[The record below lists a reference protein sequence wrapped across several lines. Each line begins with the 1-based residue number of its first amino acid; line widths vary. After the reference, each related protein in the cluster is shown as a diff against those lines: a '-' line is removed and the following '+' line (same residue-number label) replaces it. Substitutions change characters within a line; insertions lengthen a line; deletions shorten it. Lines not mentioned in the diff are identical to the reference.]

1 VTGRVI
7 HLREWQAVD
16 PASEPALRGVSF
28 EADERARMLARAL
41 SESNRLEITEL
52 RSGLRLE
59 SRAFVGTVR
68 VGPVTVV
75 IQPKIDDS
83 HLTTL
88 LRYAYGLGDLAL
100 FSPVAVATRPMGFQD
115 LFVHQLH
122 REVARLAARGL
133 HRDYEAVHGD
143 LTSPRGRI
151 VFGAY
156 PRNAASAA
164 ATLPVVHHPR
174 LADSDLNRVILA
186 GLHAAAR
193 VAVDIELRTKVRRLA
208 ALIAADVGS
217 TVLSR
222 DALRQARRKMDRRH
236 INYEPSLTIIELLLD
251 AAGIDLEGNAAQIP
265 LDGFLFDMNR
275 FFQALLSRFLREN
288 LSHLLTVRDEST
300 LKGLFAYDSAH
311 NPRGR
316 RAPSPRPDLVIMEGN
331 KSVAVL
337 DAKYRDLWERPLPRD
352 MLYQLSLY
360 ALAQTNRTATILY
373 PTLSP
378 AAEQRIL
385 FNEPVHGLP
394 SANIVLRPVN
404 LLELASVVSRL
415 PGGSAATA
423 RRHLASRMAFG
434 LR

>member
-16 PASEPALRGVSF
+16 PASDPALRDLSF
-28 EADERARMLARAL
+28 QSDERARMLAREL

-68 VGPVTVV
+68 VGPVSVV

-83 HLTTL
+83 PLTAL
-88 LRYAYGLGDLAL
+88 LSYAYGLGDLAL
-100 FSPVAVATRPMGFQD
+100 FSAAAVATRPMGFQD

-122 REVARLAARGL
+122 REVARLTARGL
-133 HRDYEAVHGD
+133 HRDYGAVRGD
-143 LTSPRGRI
+143 LASPRGRI
-151 VFGAY
+151 IFGAY
-156 PRNAASAA
+156 PRNAAAA
-164 ATLPVVHHPR
+164 APTLPVLHHPR
-174 LADSDLNRVILA
+174 LADSDLNRALLA

-208 ALIAADVGS
+208 ALIADDVRS

-222 DALRQARRKMDRRH
+222 DVLRQARRKMDRRH
-236 INYEPSLTIIELLLD
+236 VNYEPSLTIIELLLE
-251 AAGIDLEGNAAQIP
+251 ATGVDLEGDAAQTP

-275 FFQALLSRFLREN
+275 FFQSLLSRFLREN
-288 LSHLLTVRDEST
+288 LSHLNVVDEST
-300 LKGLFAYDSAH
+300 LKGLFAYDPVH

-316 RAPSPRPDLVIMEGN
+316 RAPGPRPDFVVMEGN
-331 KSVAVL
+331 RSLAVL
-337 DAKYRDLWERPLPRD
+337 DAKYRDLWEQPLPRD

-360 ALAQTNRTATILY
+360 ALAQKTNRTATILY

-404 LLELASVVSRL
+404 LIELASVVSRQ
-415 PGGSAATA
+415 PSQSAATV
-423 RRHLASRMAFG
+423 RQHLASRMAFG
-434 LR
+434 VR

>member
-1 VTGRVI
+1 MTGRAI

-28 EADERARMLARAL
+28 EADERARMLAREL
-41 SESNRLEITEL
+41 SESNRLEVTEL

-59 SRAFVGTVR
+59 SQAFVGTVR

-75 IQPKIDDS
+75 IQPKIDDAP
-83 HLTTL
+83 LTTL

-100 FSPVAVATRPMGFQD
+100 FSPAAVTTRPMGFQD

-122 REVARLAARGL
+122 REVARLTARGL

-143 LTSPRGRI
+143 LASPRGRI

-174 LADSDLNRVILA
+174 IADSDLNRVLLA

-208 ALIAADVGS
+208 ALIAEDVRS

-236 INYEPSLTIIELLLD
+236 VNYEPPLTIIELLFD
-251 AAGIDLEGNAAQIP
+251 ATGVDLEGDAAHIP

-275 FFQALLSRFLREN
+275 FFQSLLSRFLREN
-288 LSHLLTVRDEST
+288 LSHVTVRDEST
-300 LKGLFAYDSAH
+300 LKGLFIYDSAH

-316 RAPSPRPDLVIMEGN
+316 RAPSPRPDFVVMEGN

-360 ALAQTNRTATILY
+360 ALAQKTNRTATILY
-373 PTLSP
+373 PTLSA

-404 LLELASVVSRL
+404 LLELASVVSRQ

-434 LR
+434 LP

>member
-1 VTGRVI
+1 MTGRVI

-28 EADERARMLARAL
+28 EADERARMLAREL
-41 SESNRLEITEL
+41 SESNRLEVTEL

-59 SRAFVGTVR
+59 SQAFVGTVR
-68 VGPVTVV
+68 VGTVTVV

-83 HLTTL
+83 PLTTL

-100 FSPVAVATRPMGFQD
+100 FSPAAVTTTPMGFQD

-122 REVARLAARGL
+122 REVARLTARGL

-143 LTSPRGRI
+143 LASPRGRI

-174 LADSDLNRVILA
+174 IADSDLNRVLLA

-193 VAVDIELRTKVRRLA
+193 VAADIELRTKVRRLA
-208 ALIAADVGS
+208 ALIAEDVRS

-236 INYEPSLTIIELLLD
+236 VNYEPPLTIIELLFD
-251 AAGIDLEGNAAQIP
+251 ATGVDLEGDAAQIP

-275 FFQALLSRFLREN
+275 FFQSLLSRFLREN
-288 LSHLLTVRDEST
+288 LSHVTVRDEST
-300 LKGLFAYDSAH
+300 LKGLFIYDSAH

-316 RAPSPRPDLVIMEGN
+316 RAPNPRPDFVVMEGN

-360 ALAQTNRTATILY
+360 ALAQKTNRTATILY
-373 PTLSP
+373 PTLSA

-404 LLELASVVSRL
+404 LLELASVVSRQ
-415 PGGSAATA
+415 PGRSAATA

-434 LR
+434 LP